1 MRNVCHNGAGIQGGN
16 RLLQHLERLQSTAN
30 LALRRLDDEEGLS
43 TAELLGNV
51 ALAIVALIA
60 IWTVIS
66 DEGQA
71 LISEMFGRARAGG

>member
-1 MRNVCHNGAGIQGGN
+1 MLRPIDQ
-16 RLLQHLERLQSTAN
+16 LQASAN
-30 LALRRLDDEEGLS
+30 LALRRLHDEEQGLS

-71 LISEMFGRARAGG
+71 LISDMFSRARAGG

>member
-1 MRNVCHNGAGIQGGN
+1 MLRHMEYLQVAG
-16 RLLQHLERLQSTAN
+16 N
-30 LALRRLDDEEGLS
+30 LALRRLQDEEEGLS

-66 DEGQA
+66 DQGQA
-71 LISEMFGRARAGG
+71 LISDMFNRARAGG